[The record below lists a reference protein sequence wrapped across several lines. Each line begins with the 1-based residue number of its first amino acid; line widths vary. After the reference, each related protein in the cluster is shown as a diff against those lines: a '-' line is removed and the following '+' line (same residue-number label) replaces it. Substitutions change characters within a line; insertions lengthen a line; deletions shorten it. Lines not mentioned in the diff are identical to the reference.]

1 MRWMVLLLGCCLVF
15 GCARA
20 PEAPARRGAACKSN
34 DDCNR
39 SNGAPLRC
47 GELRLCVAGRCEVE
61 PDGGAAHSL
70 PIACRDA
77 G

>member
-1 MRWMVLLLGCCLVF
+1 MRWLVLLLGGCLAL
-15 GCARA
+15 GCAKA
-20 PEAPARRGAACKSN
+20 PDAPARKGAACRSN

-39 SNGAPLRC
+39 SNGAVVRC
-47 GELRLCVAGRCEVE
+47 GGLRLCVAGRCEVE

-70 PIACRDA
+70 PVACPDA